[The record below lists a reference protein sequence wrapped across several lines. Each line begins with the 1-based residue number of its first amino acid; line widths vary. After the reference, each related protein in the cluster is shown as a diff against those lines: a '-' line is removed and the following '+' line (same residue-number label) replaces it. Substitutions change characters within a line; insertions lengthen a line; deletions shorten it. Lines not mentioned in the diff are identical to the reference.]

1 MMISPEVFYAEC
13 RSPEMGFRP
22 FCVLQDC
29 DTADSVVKSNYTE
42 SGRCL
47 FMTDAQQREAARQF
61 YDKWNGKGREGEDNV
76 SSISNA
82 DMCVT

>member
-1 MMISPEVFYAEC
+1 
-13 RSPEMGFRP
+13 
-22 FCVLQDC
+22 
-29 DTADSVVKSNYTE
+29 
-42 SGRCL
+42 
-47 FMTDAQQREAARQF
+47 MTDAQQREAARQF

>member
-1 MMISPEVFYAEC
+1 MISPEVFYAER
-13 RSPEMGFRP
+13 RSPEMGLRP

-47 FMTDAQQREAARQF
+47 FMTDAQQREAADSFTINGMGKAARAKITSHQF
-61 YDKWNGKGREGEDNV
+61 QML
-76 SSISNA
+76 I
-82 DMCVT
+82 CV

>member
-1 MMISPEVFYAEC
+1 MMISPEVFYAER
-13 RSPEMGFRP
+13 RSPEMGSA

-61 YDKWNGKGREGEDNV
+61 YDKWNGKVREDEDNV

-82 DMCVT
+82 DMCVA